1 MKVINK
7 KIKVISKLYISERD
21 ITDVAVPAI
30 DDFWAIDSVTD
41 SNGKSFQVTG
51 IGVAHGGAGARLV
64 TEVTNLIV
72 KGKYPDDQVV
82 SIAFRD

>member
-1 MKVINK
+1 MKVVNK

-30 DDFWAIDSVTD
+30 DNPWAVDSVAD
-41 SNGKSFQVTG
+41 PNGKRFQVTC
-51 IGVAHGGAGARLV
+51 IGMAHRGARLI

-72 KGKYPDDQVV
+72 KGKYTDDQVV
-82 SIAFRD
+82 SITFRD